1 MALSRIDLT
10 PKIGT
15 EIKAEREELL
25 SGVHASAIRDLLEE
39 RGVLVIREIDFS
51 NEEQLAFSK
60 TIGDVIPQ
68 GGEDGIFK
76 VSLDPKENPMA
87 DYVKGSLYWHID
99 GWADDV
105 PTRASLLSA
114 RVLSPTGGQT
124 EVCNTYAAF
133 EELPE
138 DERNEL
144 EKLRVIH
151 SMEAVQ
157 RRIHPN
163 PTPKQLEAWRE
174 FAPKTHP
181 LVWNHRSGRKSLI
194 VGSSAFQ
201 VKDMDPEEGRALL
214 DRLEAWATQPRF
226 VYRHEWSVGDLLIWD
241 NTGVM
246 HRAFPYDAESGRMMH
261 RTPLVGEEPVA

>member
-1 MALSRIDLT
+1 MALTTIDLT

-25 SGVHASAIRDLLEE
+25 SGVHKSTIRDLLEE

-51 NEEQLAFSK
+51 DEEQLVFSR
-60 TIGDVIPQ
+60 TIGDLIPQ
-68 GGEDGIFK
+68 GDEGIFK
-76 VSLDPKENPMA
+76 VSLDPNENHMA

-114 RVLSPTGGQT
+114 RVLPPTGGQT

-138 DERNEL
+138 AERNEL
-144 EKLRVIH
+144 EKLYVIH

-157 RRIHPN
+157 RRINPN
-163 PTPKQLEAWRE
+163 PTPEQLEAWRE
-174 FAPKTHP
+174 FPPKTHP
-181 LVWNHRSGRKSLI
+181 LVWHHQSGRKSLI

-201 VKDMDPEEGRALL
+201 IKGMDPEEGRALL

-246 HRAFPYDAESGRMMH
+246 HRAVAYDADSGRMMH
-261 RTPLVGEEPVA
+261 RTTLVGEEPVA